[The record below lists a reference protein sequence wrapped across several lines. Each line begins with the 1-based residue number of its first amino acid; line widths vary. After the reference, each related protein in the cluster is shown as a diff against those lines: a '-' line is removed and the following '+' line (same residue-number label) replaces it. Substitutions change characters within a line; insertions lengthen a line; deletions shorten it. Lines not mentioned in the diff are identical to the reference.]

1 MSMRCMSCK
10 VGSRQA
16 KQPSHATKLIKP
28 CTRNFSRSD
37 TIGNGR
43 NLLLP
48 REISQCKCDC
58 GSPIKWE
65 KTPPRLA
72 PGNRRAKRTSGAVG
86 LPTSSNA
93 DSLTDNGRPVRE
105 LEKLGAQARQM
116 TSLALVRATF
126 TWRTSDPVRMWFKSP
141 PGEK

>member
-1 MSMRCMSCK
+1 MSMRCMSCR

-16 KQPSHATKLIKP
+16 NQPSHATKLIKP
-28 CTRNFSRSD
+28 CTWNFSRSD
-37 TIGNGR
+37 TIGNRG

-65 KTPPRLA
+65 KTPRGLRLEIDV
-72 PGNRRAKRTSGAVG
+72 PNGTSGSVG

-93 DSLTDNGRPVRE
+93 DSLTDNGRPVRK
-105 LEKLGAQARQM
+105 LEKLGAASASDDISGARPGYIYLENLGPGTHVVQV
-116 TSLALVRATF
+116 TA
-126 TWRTSDPVRMWFKSP
+126 
-141 PGEK
+141 GEK